1 MPVVKVPV
9 IQAFSFPVRINLT
22 PETSTNCG
30 CQTLIAT
37 VYDQNNNPMPNIVV
51 QFMTDHGTLT
61 PSSGTTNGT
70 GQVETVLNMAGTPYT
85 ANVMVYAEGK
95 FGTFLFDQAQTR
107 QSLTTLTLLPG
118 SVSANA
124 TVECQPEPAIIVWKY
139 ISNSSSGPWLDENNP
154 PGLLVPGGT
163 TIWYKFVVTNTGN
176 TPLTDVNLTDNVY
189 TAVFHKNDPGTRG
202 VNRVRDWPDN
212 NPDDRLYVC

>member
-1 MPVVKVPV
+1 M
-9 IQAFSFPVRINLT
+9 S
-22 PETSTNCG
+22 
-30 CQTLIAT
+30 
-37 VYDQNNNPMPNIVV
+37 
-51 QFMTDHGTLT
+51 
-61 PSSGTTNGT
+61 
-70 GQVETVLNMAGTPYT
+70 GTPYT

-124 TVECQPEPAIIVWKY
+124 TVECKPEPAIILYKY

-163 TIWYKFVVTNTGN
+163 SIWYKFVVTNTGN
-176 TPLTDVNLTDNVY
+176 TVLNSVNLEDSLYSYLLADTN
-189 TAVFHKNDPGTRG
+189 PGTRG
-202 VNRVRDWPDN
+202 VNRVR
-212 NPDDRLYVC
+212 V